1 MSHQMIIGTLVEQW
15 EAKLEHT
22 SPSGIDSNS
31 YDLDDLV
38 VSELEQMLTRM
49 LIVKYPGIEQQD
61 VDRLFRAIDA
71 GNLDLIEQ
79 VEADMA
85 LKSARWM
92 AAMLAFDQ

>member
-1 MSHQMIIGTLVEQW
+1 MERASLSDPESRQY
-15 EAKLEHT
+15 
-22 SPSGIDSNS
+22 N
-31 YDLDDLV
+31 LDDLLV
-38 VSELEQMLTRM
+38 GELEQMLTHM

-79 VEADMA
+79 VEADLA
-85 LKSARWM
+85 QKSARWM